1 VKMEDFD
8 VITEKKMFFGGVCIN
23 QKINFNNTSIEELM
37 ELEDIDQDMAKDIVD
52 FARDT
57 TITDNYDL
65 LELESIDINTLNNWN
80 LFIDDM
86 RVNINFI
93 NENDLKKVKGVGKTL
108 ASKIINKKQEIGSF
122 TNINQL
128 KEIENLKKDTFE
140 NIKLRFK
147 I

>member
-1 VKMEDFD
+1 MEDYD
-8 VITEKKMFFGGVCIN
+8 VATEKKIFFGGACIS
-23 QKINFNNTSIEELM
+23 QKINFNNASIKELM
-37 ELEDIDQDMAKDIVD
+37 GLEDIDSDMAKDIVD

-80 LFIDDM
+80 LVIDDM

-93 NENDLKKVKGVGKTL
+93 NENDLKKVKGVGKIL
-108 ASKIINKKQEIGSF
+108 ASKIIKKKQEIGSY

-128 KEIENLKKDTFE
+128 KEIENLKKETFE

>member
-1 VKMEDFD
+1 MGREE
-8 VITEKKMFFGGVCIN
+8 VIIDKEMFFGGSQVN
-23 QKINFNNTSIEELM
+23 YKINFNKASIKEIM
-37 ELEDIDQDMAKDIVD
+37 GLEDVDKDTANDIYN

-65 LELESIDINTLNNWN
+65 LELESIDINMLNNWN
-80 LFIDDM
+80 LLIDDM

-93 NENDLKKVKGVGKTL
+93 NEDDLKKVKGVGKVL
-108 ASKIINKKQEIGSF
+108 AKKILQKKDELGSF

-128 KEIENLKKDTFE
+128 KQIENLKKETFE

>member
-1 VKMEDFD
+1 MEDFD
-8 VITEKKMFFGGVCIN
+8 MATEKRIYFGGKCIN
-23 QKINFNNTSIEELM
+23 HKINFNNASINDLM
-37 ELEDIDQDMAKDIVD
+37 GLEDIDQDMANDILD

-80 LFIDDM
+80 LVIDDM

-93 NENDLKKVKGVGKTL
+93 NENDLKKVKGVGKIL
-108 ASKIINKKQEIGSF
+108 ASKILKKKQDLGSY